1 MSDPGTAPVSV
12 IIVNRNGGDLLARC
26 LSCMAAQHT
35 LPERIVVVDNGS
47 TDGSIAAARR
57 LAAADACL
65 APRIEFD
72 LVGENI
78 GFAAANNR
86 AVASCQTEF
95 VALLNPDA
103 FAEPGWLAALLDA
116 AHAHPR
122 TAAFG
127 SRQVLDGTPELL
139 DGVGDVYHFS
149 GLSWRD
155 GHGCRPTAADAQDHD
170 IFSPCAAAAVYR
182 RAAFTEVGGFDED
195 FFCYF
200 EDVDLGFRLRLAGY
214 DSRYVSKAVV
224 RHVGGACSPGKHS
237 DFAVFHGHRN
247 MVWCFVKNMPTPLFC
262 GFLLAHFSQT
272 MLASAVSATRGQL
285 GTIVSS
291 KWHALTALPKFW
303 RKRRAVQACR
313 RISTWAVW
321 RSLDTSLFRR
331 QAGRGRTSGHVPPT
345 R

>member
-1 MSDPGTAPVSV
+1 MTAPATASVSV
-12 IIVNRNGGDLLARC
+12 IIVNRDGGDLLARC
-26 LSCMAAQHT
+26 LSCLAAQHT

-47 TDGSIAAARR
+47 TDGSVDAVRR
-57 LAAADACL
+57 LAEADARL

-72 LVGENI
+72 PVGDNI

-86 AVASCQTEF
+86 AVAACRSEF
-95 VALLNPDA
+95 IALLNPDA
-103 FAEPGWLAALLDA
+103 FPEPGWLAALLDA
-116 AHAHPR
+116 ARDHPR

-127 SRQVLDGTPELL
+127 SRQMLDGSPELL

-155 GHGCRPTAADAQDHD
+155 GHGCRPTAADDHD
-170 IFSPCAAAAVYR
+170 REIFSPCAAAALYR
-182 RAAFTEVGGFDED
+182 REAFTEVGGFDED

-224 RHVGGACSPGKHS
+224 RHVGGACSPGKHGE
-237 DFAVFHGHRN
+237 FAVFHGHRN
-247 MVWCFVKNMPTPLFC
+247 MVWCFVKNMPTPLLC
-262 GFLLAHFSQT
+262 GFLPAHLSQT
-272 MLASAVSATRGQL
+272 ILASIVSATRGQL
-285 GTIVSS
+285 ATIVKS

-303 RKRRAVQACR
+303 RKRRAVQAAR
-313 RISTWAVW
+313 RISTWKVW

-331 QAGRGRTSGHVPPT
+331 QCRGRTP
-345 R
+345 